1 MLNRE
6 GEYLDNLITIVPSP
20 LSPTTL
26 SLQKPS
32 IEALFNLTTD
42 KRLNPQDA
50 TERTDFPFDKFVKLF
65 VIFGMNRCPS
75 ITDWNARNS

>member
-6 GEYLDNLITIVPSP
+6 DEYLEDLITIVPSP
-20 LSPTTL
+20 LSPMTL

-32 IEALFNLTTD
+32 VEAFFNLTAN
-42 KRLNPQDA
+42 KCLNPLDA
-50 TERTDFPFDKFVKLF
+50 TERTDFSFDKFVKLF